1 MAIESKMSRP
11 VFGAVEEKK
20 GSKGYLILS
29 TILILFLIFV
39 SIWFFFFAN
48 KVSFSSDY
56 QAVFIDN
63 GQVYFGTIFDEN
75 TEYYRLTD
83 VYYLQSGYN
92 VQADADVSL
101 VKLGKEMH
109 GPEDEMF
116 ISKQHIL
123 FVEDLTEESKVVQAI
138 QTYKKQ

>member
-1 MAIESKMSRP
+1 M
-11 VFGAVEEKK
+11 FGATEEKK
-20 GSKGYLILS
+20 GTKGYLILS
-29 TILILFLIFV
+29 SVIVLFLILV
-39 SIWFFFFAN
+39 SVWSFFFAG
-48 KVSFSSDY
+48 KISFSSDY
-56 QAVFIDN
+56 QAVFLDN
-63 GQVYFGTIFDEN
+63 GQVYFGAIFNEN
-75 TEYYRLTD
+75 TDYYRLTD

-92 VQADADVSL
+92 MQADSDVAL

-123 FVEDLTEESKVVQAI
+123 FIEDLTEESKVVQAI